1 MIKRTWTKIP
11 TIAVSGGFD
20 PLHPG
25 HIDMFERAAQIGK
38 LIVIVNKDDF
48 LMRKKGFAFMPLQQ
62 RLKIVASLDCVYA
75 AIPAYDIDDTVCLSL
90 ELLRPDI
97 FANGGDRTKV
107 NTPEDKICRQLG
119 IKTIYNLGK
128 KICSSSDLALKA
140 KNALKAKEAI
150 DGKEISK

>member
-1 MIKRTWTKIP
+1 MKKIGMPWARIP

-38 LIVIVNKDDF
+38 LIVIVNRDEF
-48 LMRKKGFAFMPLQQ
+48 LIRKKGFAFMPLQQ
-62 RLKIVASLDCVYA
+62 RLKVVSSIDCVYA

-90 ELLRPDI
+90 GLLRPDI
-97 FANGGDRTKV
+97 FANGGDRHKD
-107 NTPEDKICRQLG
+107 NTPEAKLCKKLG
-119 IKTIYNLGK
+119 IKTIFDLGK
-128 KICSSSDLALKA
+128 KICSSSELALNA

-150 DGKEISK
+150 NAKR